1 MELATSAAII
11 SPHLMKCCESFMAS
25 ILHPYISFSV
35 NYYKGIIRPAAITIT
50 VC

>member
-11 SPHLMKCCESFMAS
+11 SSDLMKCCESFMAS
-25 ILHPYISFSV
+25 ILHPY
-35 NYYKGIIRPAAITIT
+35 KGIIRPAAITIT